1 MENIS
6 ADINRLRRIVIPIC
20 KKTTDTMPK
29 PTISETPFI
38 GKLNRFLSDTS
49 TQINIVAKII
59 ATDAA
64 HANDTEIT
72 LITQSIY
79 FKNLMYIP
87 KIRQAA
93 DKLSAAL
100 TFLSIFK
107 YSQTS
112 P

>member
-1 MENIS
+1 M
-6 ADINRLRRIVIPIC
+6 VIPIC
-20 KKTTDTMPK
+20 KKTTETIPK

-38 GKLNRFLSDTS
+38 GKLNRFLSKTS

-64 HANDTEIT
+64 HANDTEIVST
-72 LITQSIY
+72 IWSIY

-87 KIRQAA
+87 EMRQAA
-93 DKLSAAL
+93 NKPSAAP

-107 YSQTS
+107 YLRTN